1 MTIFGRFNVKVVASA
16 GLCGAAIALG
26 PHAAAAPLITGGH
39 ACIQGMAGE
48 SGPPAAAAGGP
59 LAAAGGPL
67 AAAGGPVAAGGPLPA
82 TGGPVAAGGPL
93 GADVCSSASAPLTG
107 MAGGVPLAAPGP
119 VVAPVGAPV
128 PAGAPVGAPV
138 PVGAPLIA
146 LGPVGAPL
154 PASAPL
160 IDMDGS
166 YGGKGDP
173 TGPAPAGAPVPG
185 QPVLP
190 GPSSAP
196 PNVGAGRG

>member
-16 GLCGAAIALG
+16 GLCGAAIALS

-48 SGPPAAAAGGP
+48 AGSPAAAAGGP

-67 AAAGGPVAAGGPLPA
+67 AAAGGPVAGGGPLPA
-82 TGGPVAAGGPL
+82 TGGPAAAGGPVAAGGPL

-107 MAGGVPLAAPGP
+107 MAGVPLAVPGP

-128 PAGAPVGAPV
+128 A
-138 PVGAPLIA
+138 VGAPLIA

-154 PASAPL
+154 PATAPL

-173 TGPAPAGAPVPG
+173 TGPAPAGGPVPG
-185 QPVLP
+185 QPLLA